1 METLNFCRLCG
12 GHNIFDI
19 GKANGFTLSKC
30 KGCSLVFVRET
41 VDDEYL
47 ARYYSLSAEQKT
59 EQKTR
64 SVYLDAGNESNLKYA
79 YKKVADKIKTH
90 FKNTINPAPTRMRI
104 LDLGCSN
111 GSFLDLF
118 PDWDVYGVELEE
130 TAGKIAKQ
138 KHPNV
143 FIGDMKQTNFEK
155 NYFDCITI
163 QDALDHSNDPYA
175 VVKYCHLL
183 LKPNGLIVIKVHNID
198 CLLAKI
204 SGNKFYAIIPPAHL
218 TYFNLKT
225 LKMLLE
231 KNKFDYT
238 GHFYNTQ
245 KLRLDTAIMRASTT
259 LPFLKPVS
267 RKLGKTFLGNIP
279 LYKNFH
285 DIITVMGVKSYDN
298 CHNPDNSP
306 TAA

>member
-1 METLNFCRLCG
+1 MEKINFCRLCG
-12 GHNIFDI
+12 GHNISDL
-19 GKANGFTLSKC
+19 GEVNGFTLSKC
-30 KGCSLVFVRET
+30 KECSLVFVRET

-47 ARYYSLSAEQKT
+47 ARFYASTSEQEDTKN
-59 EQKTR
+59 
-64 SVYLDAGNESNLKYA
+64 VYLDASNEINLKYA
-79 YKKVADKIKTH
+79 YGKIADRIKSNFDNRT
-90 FKNTINPAPTRMRI
+90 NLRI

-118 PDWDVYGVELEE
+118 KDWDVYGVELEE

-143 FIGDMKQTNFEK
+143 FIGDMKHANFEE

-175 VVKYCHLL
+175 VVKQCHGL
-183 LKPNGLIVIKVHNID
+183 LKSQGLIVIKVHNID

-204 SGNKFYAIIPPAHL
+204 SGNKFYAIQPPAHL

-231 KNKFDYT
+231 KNKFEYK
-238 GHFYNTQ
+238 GYFYNTQ
-245 KLRLDTAIMRASTT
+245 KLRLDTAFMRASITF
-259 LPFLKPVS
+259 PFLKS
-267 RKLGKTFLGNIP
+267 ISQKLGKTFLGNIP
-279 LYKNFH
+279 FYKNYH
-285 DIITVMGVKSYDN
+285 DIITVMGIKAG
-298 CHNPDNSP
+298 
-306 TAA
+306 T